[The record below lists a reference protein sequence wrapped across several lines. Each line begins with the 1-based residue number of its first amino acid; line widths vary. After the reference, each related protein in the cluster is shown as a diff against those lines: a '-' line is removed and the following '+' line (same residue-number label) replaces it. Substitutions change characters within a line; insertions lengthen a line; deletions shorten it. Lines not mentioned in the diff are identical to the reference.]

1 MNNNYDEERYDRREM
16 TDEEL
21 SEAREEF
28 RDRRPTLRSCS
39 DRMCGA
45 MDCPNCRGADA
56 YAYVKEQE
64 EESE

>member
-1 MNNNYDEERYDRREM
+1 M